1 MPQTVRVTGIRA
13 EGRHGA
19 NAGEREQPQPFVVDV
34 EAEVEAG
41 GDTIGETAD
50 YREIAG
56 LVRALIEEE
65 SHTLIETLARR
76 AAQVVADLDRVRMV
90 RVVVHKPAAADRHG
104 LADVSAEAAA
114 SGGAA
119 P

>member
-1 MPQTVRVTGIRA
+1 MPQTVRIRGIRA

-19 NAGEREQPQPFVVDV
+19 SDGERDEAQPFVVDV
-34 EAEVEAG
+34 EAEVESG
-41 GDTIGETAD
+41 GDTIEETAD

-56 LVRALIEEE
+56 LVRAVIEGE

-76 AAQVVADLDRVRMV
+76 AAQVVAELDRVRMV
-90 RVVVHKPAAADRHG
+90 RVVVHKPAAGERHG
-104 LADVSAEAAA
+104 LGDVSAEASA